1 MRLITVSRNRTEAYH
16 QLQRMIR
23 KVHSG
28 VFPGRKIVANA
39 VYRQADPPLEFG
51 TLVHPEIG
59 VERCLIG
66 IR

>member
-1 MRLITVSRNRTEAYH
+1 
-16 QLQRMIR
+16 MIR

-51 TLVHPEIG
+51 TLKISMSSKDSFD
-59 VERCLIG
+59 
-66 IR
+66 